1 MSRAVTHQ
9 QVARMRLAA
18 QCLAGRSLPTPEDV
32 VRHLTCTQSQDWRA
46 CRIALAARTTERSVQ
61 AVDAAYDAGR
71 IVRSW
76 PVRGTLHTVLATDLR
91 WMLALTS
98 DRIRAQYATRLAGLG
113 VDAAQLD
120 GVRDLTRELLHGGAA
135 LTRRELLDAWT
146 AAGLDVSGQRGA
158 HLLVDLSIDTVVC
171 LGPIRDG
178 VQQFVLCDD
187 WLPKAQPPPDP
198 VTAWARRYLL
208 SHGPAARADFLWW
221 TKLLVREVAPAWEQI
236 VDGLDELTLDGV
248 SLYAA
253 PEVVEAGMSR
263 ATLTPLLTAAFD
275 EILLGYA
282 DRSATLPARFADHI
296 VPGGNGMFR
305 PVVLDGAR
313 AVGTWSA
320 PMKPGAPPRVELFEG
335 PPSRRLAAA
344 RLSMP
349 AR

>member
-1 MSRAVTHQ
+1 
-9 QVARMRLAA
+9 MRLAA
-18 QCLAGRSLPTPEDV
+18 QCLVGRSLATPEDV

-46 CRIALAARTTERSVQ
+46 CRVALAARTTARSVQ

-76 PVRGTLHTVLATDLR
+76 PVRGTLHTVLAADLR
-91 WMLALTS
+91 WMLALTA

-113 VDAAQLD
+113 VDAPQLVA
-120 GVRDLTRELLHGGAA
+120 VRELTRELLRGGAA
-135 LTRRELLDAWT
+135 LTRRELLDMWT
-146 AAGLDVSGQRGA
+146 AAGVDVSGQRGA
-158 HLLVDLSIDTVVC
+158 HLVVDLLVDTIIC

-178 VQQFVLCDD
+178 VQQFVLCDE
-187 WLPKAQPPPDP
+187 WLPAAQPPPDP
-198 VTAWARRYLL
+198 VATWARRHLV

-221 TKLLVREVAPAWEQI
+221 TKLLVREVAPVWEQI

-248 SLYAA
+248 TLYAT

-263 ATLTPLLTAAFD
+263 ATLTPILTAAFD

-282 DRSATLPARFADHI
+282 DRSATLPPAFADHI
-296 VPGGNGMFR
+296 VPGGNGVFR
-305 PVVLDGAR
+305 PVVLDGGR

-320 PMKPGAPPRVELFEG
+320 PKDPREPPRVELFEH
-335 PPSRRLAAA
+335 PPSRRLSAA
-344 RLSMP
+344 RLMVP